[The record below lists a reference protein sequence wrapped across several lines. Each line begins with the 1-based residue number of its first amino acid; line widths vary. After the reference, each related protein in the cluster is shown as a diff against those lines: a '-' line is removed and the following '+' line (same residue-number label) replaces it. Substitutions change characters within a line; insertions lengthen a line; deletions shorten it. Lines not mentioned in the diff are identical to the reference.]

1 MNVGCS
7 LIEEAQSE
15 GGGSLR
21 MKVGSSLGGAT
32 LILLDTVRERSPSV
46 CGRPE

>member
-7 LIEEAQSE
+7 LIEEAQSD

-21 MKVGSSLGGAT
+21 MKVGSSLIEEAQSEGGGP
-32 LILLDTVRERSPSV
+32 L
-46 CGRPE
+46 